1 VPAPLAS
8 APADRTPAS
17 AAAVVK
23 TTARLRSM
31 SPPPAG
37 WARPGSRKEPGPG
50 RCYEVSRLG
59 QRAARRELREGDL
72 DALGIPRLVLDGGV
86 RAVLLRQLD
95 LHGQVLRAA
104 IPRLEDDGRAS
115 HGRAVAK
122 RPLNVQPRLEL
133 RRQRQAVDREVRSEV
148 VPL

>member
-1 VPAPLAS
+1 MPETFIPAISIGELFVSSATLSGYLSGVIVGALTSDPSTMMGSASDTWLRQSADVVPAPLAS

-23 TTARLRSM
+23 TTARLRIM

-59 QRAARRELREGDL
+59 QRAARRELLEGDL
-72 DALGIPRLVLDGGV
+72 DALGIPR
-86 RAVLLRQLD
+86 
-95 LHGQVLRAA
+95 
-104 IPRLEDDGRAS
+104 
-115 HGRAVAK
+115 
-122 RPLNVQPRLEL
+122 
-133 RRQRQAVDREVRSEV
+133 
-148 VPL
+148 